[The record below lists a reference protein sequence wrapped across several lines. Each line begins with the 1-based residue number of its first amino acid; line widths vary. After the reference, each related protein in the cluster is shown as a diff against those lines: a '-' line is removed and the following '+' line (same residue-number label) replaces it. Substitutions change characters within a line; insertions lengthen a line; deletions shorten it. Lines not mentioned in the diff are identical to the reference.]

1 MEIAML
7 RDWIIVILG
16 IFTIGAIAISI
27 ALLIIIYRKVT
38 PILDAA
44 REVVFDVRRTSSV
57 VSRSVIQ
64 LVARIEGLVAGVCK
78 AAEVIAS
85 LSKKGGRKNGK

>member
-27 ALLIIIYRKVT
+27 ALLIIIYRKVA

-44 REVVFDVRRTSSV
+44 REVILDVRRTSSV
-57 VSRSVIQ
+57 VSKSVIQ
-64 LVARIEGLVAGVCK
+64 LVARIESLVAGVCK
-78 AAEVIAS
+78 VAEVIAS
-85 LSKKGGRKNGK
+85 LSKKGERKNGK